1 MQLYLRKILILFFL
15 LFSYVDSFSQSEYN
29 KLSQIIKSYTND
41 DWSETINQGKEFLI
55 KNPDYKGA
63 ELVYLYQMM
72 ILSYASER
80 DAALEKNKLIKVK
93 KLHSEMRPYVN
104 KIISLLESEKLPDTW
119 LGNSLRWNKKGDKW
133 DSYRNQ
139 ALDIYLNIIPE
150 MNSGNQNSSNRGT
163 TSNSSS
169 VQQIY
174 KSTENKYELRLQFEN
189 IKEIIVESEKDLA
202 TIDNFI
208 GFYTLEDDV
217 ESIKRKN
224 VLTKN
229 SFLAY
234 DNLMIK
240 NFLIFKDSNQLFL
253 VELNDKN
260 NSSDYMS
267 EIKKFVADK
276 TKIQSFKNRF
286 ITPEHNW
293 VYYSFLKNDGLY
305 KYKRGSNE
313 ISKKWKTVMRKN
325 HGIKKFSSVPS
336 QFSNGKSS
344 IYFNGKLFFSLGGL
358 ENDDIKIRSVIRKN
372 VDLLMGISDYN
383 YSGFE
388 NKFNDLK
395 RNVFY
400 TNFSLLDDL
409 NKVSFKSIYENRIS
423 QVFSSNRKNIHRL
436 SFDANSGL
444 NTAYVK
450 NSKLFN
456 TRSYNPTFVRTI
468 SLTPGKLT
476 VSAGKNFSY
485 SEVSFKKHPNSEG
498 IVKLFT
504 QGYLNDGDMSSFE
517 NDLASIFEKSK
528 VFKNEKD
535 TDNEIISDSSNKI
548 KNDEEIIKID
558 ESFGQGK
565 NYADALDNALR
576 NAIDQTGAYVYSE
589 FEVKAEEVT
598 VDKMGSISAGYIK
611 EYEVLEI
618 NKISENNVEV
628 TISAIVTKFRN
639 NEYFERKGDNIVVFD
654 KAAFKSKLEEQ
665 DQNKLN
671 EEQKILSLCQN
682 EFDKFIKES
691 ITFTFL
697 PTTPK
702 KTTKNQN
709 LWKSEIKVDW
719 ELNSNYSKFEDY
731 FWTSLEKLALK
742 ENDLKVYNEDNT
754 EYFKFGNIYLRSKK
768 SINILSRFL
777 SSVNYYP
784 SNFYIQLFDK
794 KYFPEGISYDRN
806 IGKRVQTRSTHNF
819 SSSDISIGGLV
830 YFNFKNPNQ
839 RVNSLI
845 SHRINKLFTDIT
857 LTGKLPLNNLTK
869 EYRINGNTIEKNLF
883 LKNGKVDY
891 RDIQLVNINADI
903 LVDFSSVKRSG
914 THKIIFN
921 RLSRNQAL
929 NYEPKFYNNN
939 RSSEVNYIY
948 TSQKKPTPSKAKVS
962 DQIETKFGV
971 IDDSDGWSN
980 VRSGKSTQSSI
991 LFRIYENQRFKILRT
1006 EGKWSYID
1014 YNGRKGYMHNS
1025 VIKIDSSPKKTQAS
1039 DAKTAKIIGDNIW
1052 VRNSPTNGDVVMYLE
1067 NNTEVQLLGYCC
1079 NETIRGKNN
1088 YWYKI
1093 DLDGKRGWVFGSQ
1106 LRFIDKK
1113 FDKVKTPP
1121 KKEIK
1126 DYLSSAYY
1134 RNIVSYWSFNGN
1146 INAQKGNSFYK
1157 SSSYSIDF
1165 GTDRFGN
1172 YNSSYNDSN
1181 QLSSSLGSSS
1191 FGNNDFSL
1199 SFWINSSSYGDKKIF
1214 KIIDSDDKYIS
1225 VDLQD
1230 GEIILKLTTPGQYWG
1245 TNTNNYSSSNSI
1257 SGNRWSHVLISF
1269 NFNPNSDDFSYRV
1282 FVNGRISEDSRRMLN
1297 STNFK
1302 PTRLETSSINS
1313 LNLDDV
1319 SFWKNVFSNSD
1330 YNYLYNLHR
1339 STDITRAESTEFSN

>member
-1 MQLYLRKILILFFL
+1 MFCYL
-15 LFSYVDSFSQSEYN
+15 DSLSKSEFNKTN
-29 KLSQIIKSYTND
+29 KLEND
-41 DWSETINQGKEFLI
+41 
-55 KNPDYKGA
+55 
-63 ELVYLYQMM
+63 
-72 ILSYASER
+72 LSA
-80 DAALEKNKLIKVK
+80 
-93 KLHSEMRPYVN
+93 
-104 KIISLLESEKLPDTW
+104 
-119 LGNSLRWNKKGDKW
+119 
-133 DSYRNQ
+133 
-139 ALDIYLNIIPE
+139 
-150 MNSGNQNSSNRGT
+150 
-163 TSNSSS
+163 
-169 VQQIY
+169 
-174 KSTENKYELRLQFEN
+174 
-189 IKEIIVESEKDLA
+189 
-202 TIDNFI
+202 IDNFV
-208 GFYTLEDDV
+208 GFYTLEDDE
-217 ESIKRKN
+217 ESLKRKN
-224 VLTKN
+224 ILTKN

-234 DNLMIK
+234 DNLLIK

-253 VELNDKN
+253 VELRDKN
-260 NSSDYMS
+260 NNSAYLN
-267 EIKKFVADK
+267 EIKKFVVDK

-286 ITPEHNW
+286 LTPEHNW

-305 KYKRGSNE
+305 KYKRGSIE

-325 HGIKKFSSVPS
+325 HGIRKFSSVPS
-336 QFSNGKSS
+336 QFSKAKNSIYYNGKW
-344 IYFNGKLFFSLGGL
+344 FFSLEGQK
-358 ENDDIKIRSVIRKN
+358 NDDIKIRSVIREN
-372 VDLLMGISDYN
+372 IDLLMGMSDYN
-383 YSGFE
+383 YGGFE
-388 NKFNDLK
+388 NKNNDLK
-395 RNVFY
+395 QNVFY

-409 NKVSFKSIYENRIS
+409 NKVSFNTLYENRIS
-423 QVFSSNRKNIHRL
+423 QVYSSNRKNIYRL
-436 SFDANSGL
+436 SFDANSGS

-450 NSKLFN
+450 NSKLFS
-456 TRSYNPTFVRTI
+456 TRSYDPKFVRTI
-468 SLTPGKLT
+468 SLAPGKLK

-528 VFKNEKD
+528 VFKNETD
-535 TDNEIISDSSNKI
+535 TEKETVSDSSNKI
-548 KNDEEIIKID
+548 KSDEEIIKID

-611 EYEVLEI
+611 EYEVLDI
-618 NKISENNVEV
+618 NKISENNFEV
-628 TISAIVTKFRN
+628 SISAIVTKFRN
-639 NEYFERKGDNIVVFD
+639 NEYFERRGDNIVVFD

-671 EEQKILSLCQN
+671 EEEKILSLCQN

-702 KTTKNQN
+702 KTKKNQN
-709 LWKSEIKVDW
+709 LWESEIKVDW

-742 ENDLKVYNEDNT
+742 ENDIKVYNEDNT
-754 EYFKFGNIYLRSKK
+754 EYFKFGNLYLRSKK

-806 IGKRVQTRSTHNF
+806 IGKRVQTRSIHNF

-830 YFNFKNPNQ
+830 YFNFLNFNRKG
-839 RVNSLI
+839 NSLRN
-845 SHRINKLFTDIT
+845 HRVNKLFTDVK
-857 LTGKLPLNNLTK
+857 LDGKLPYNNLTK
-869 EYRINGNTIEKNLF
+869 EYIINGRAIAKNLF

-891 RDIQLVNINADI
+891 RDIHLVDI
-903 LVDFSSVKRSG
+903 DTEVLVDFSSVKRSG
-914 THKIIFN
+914 SHKIVFN

-939 RSSEVNYIY
+939 RSSQVNYIY
-948 TSQKKPTPSKAKVS
+948 TSQKKSTSSKEKAS
-962 DQIETKFGV
+962 DQ
-971 IDDSDGWSN
+971 
-980 VRSGKSTQSSI
+980 
-991 LFRIYENQRFKILRT
+991 
-1006 EGKWSYID
+1006 
-1014 YNGRKGYMHNS
+1014 M
-1025 VIKIDSSPKKTQAS
+1025 DSSPKKSQAS

-1067 NNTEVQLLGYCC
+1067 NNTEVKLLGYCC

-1093 DLDGKRGWVFGSQ
+1093 DLEGKRGWVFGSQ

-1126 DYLSSAYY
+1126 DYFSSAYY

-1157 SSSYSIDF
+1157 SSSYSVDF
-1165 GTDRFGN
+1165 GRDRFGN

-1181 QLSSSLGSSS
+1181 KLSSSLGSSS

-1269 NFNPNSDDFSYRV
+1269 NFNPISDDFSYKV
-1282 FVNGRISEDSRRMLN
+1282 FINGRVSEDSRRMLN

-1330 YNYLYNLHR
+1330 YNYLYNLHM